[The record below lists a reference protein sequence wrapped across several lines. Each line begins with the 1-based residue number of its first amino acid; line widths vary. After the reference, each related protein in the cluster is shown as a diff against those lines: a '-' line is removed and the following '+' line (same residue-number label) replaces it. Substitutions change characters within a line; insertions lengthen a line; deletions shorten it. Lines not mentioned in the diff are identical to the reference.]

1 MVQRGNALGDRLQ
14 ISQGL
19 VPDVHIRPLV
29 FDIGD
34 SRSLYF
40 NFDGLQSSM
49 KRGEPSVLEVGYT
62 KTMMGFMLFRPIPAK
77 ILLIGLGGG
86 SLPKFCYHNLAT
98 RITVVE
104 VNPHVIALRD
114 QFEVPPDDDRFKV
127 IRADGA
133 EYVKRRLC
141 EYDVVLVDGFD
152 ESGQPPQL
160 CSREFYLDCHRAL
173 RPEGLMVANIHI
185 GQGYSDIC
193 HSVCEVF
200 GTGVEFID
208 ATEGGNSIAFA
219 SKGQALR
226 ARSVS
231 PGLALQ
237 NLNHQASEQLF
248 AEFQRIQELLETK
261 RL

>member
-1 MVQRGNALGDRLQ
+1 MGDRFH

-19 VPDVHIRPLV
+19 VPDAHIRPLV

-49 KRGEPSVLEVGYT
+49 RRGEPSVLEVDYT
-62 KTMMGFMLFRPIPAK
+62 KTMMGFMLFMPMPAK
-77 ILLIGLGGG
+77 ILMIGLGGG
-86 SLPKFCYHNLAT
+86 SLPKFCYHNLAAH
-98 RITVVE
+98 ITVVE

-133 EYVKRRLC
+133 DYVKSRLY

-160 CSREFYLDCHRAL
+160 CSREFYLNCHGAL

-185 GQGYSDIC
+185 GQGFSDVC
-193 HSVCEVF
+193 HSLCEVF

-219 SKGQALR
+219 SKRQALR

-231 PGLALQ
+231 LGLALQ
-237 NLNHQASEQLF
+237 TLNHQANEQLCT
-248 AEFQRIQELLETK
+248 EFQRIQALLETE
-261 RL
+261 RP